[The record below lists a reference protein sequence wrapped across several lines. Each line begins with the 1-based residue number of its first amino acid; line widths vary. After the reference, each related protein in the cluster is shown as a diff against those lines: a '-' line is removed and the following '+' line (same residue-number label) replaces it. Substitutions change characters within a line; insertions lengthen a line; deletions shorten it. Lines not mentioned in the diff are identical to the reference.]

1 MVIRYMGLDIF
12 QIFLIIV
19 VSILNIFV
27 RVIAIGCLI
36 KFLFSRKSLSLHPII
51 YILVIYST

>member
-1 MVIRYMGLDIF
+1 MGLDIF

>member
-1 MVIRYMGLDIF
+1 MIRYMGLDIF

-36 KFLFSRKSLSLHPII
+36 NFYFLARVYL
-51 YILVIYST
+51 YIL